1 MTQPEIK
8 IKVEEL
14 LKRQIGDNF
23 KRVLVL
29 PMCNKINVYIQVAD
43 GCNYVDMDDEFEE
56 LEDMLEDIGYEN
68 AMISASPEI
77 EII

>member
-1 MTQPEIK
+1 MY
-8 IKVEEL
+8 
-14 LKRQIGDNF
+14 
-23 KRVLVL
+23 
-29 PMCNKINVYIQVAD
+29 NKINVYIQVVD
-43 GCNYVDMDDEFEE
+43 GYNYVDMDDEFEE